1 MSSKDDNVFAKES
14 LMATDA
20 GKEILRQAVFHSKG
34 YKQFQYYKEKS
45 EGEFPQFVKRFVSD
59 LHRLIKNDQNPTA
72 TLASFIS
79 EAGATE
85 LSLESTKIND
95 VKTRL
100 SDLNFLTATVQ
111 RILNSNYVKMTYPV
125 FHALFD
131 GARSHYNLQINEE
144 NRNALIDGHIIAIDL
159 SEPMDRIIDRDE
171 DLEYLDYYRLLNPYI
186 LNLARAKI
194 SKCGEEVLQSF
205 ENGFKE
211 AKVGQHVDY
220 KLKMNPSL
228 ITDETMSECYK
239 KYRAVIGTAGK
250 NMSLC
255 KQPLAEIFYL
265 GMARAGESVGCGNEI
280 EDSLKNGSIKIPSW
294 PLYYAIN
301 TNDVRRSFQ
310 LTIKKSELYLEDARL
325 ALEMLPTN
333 FEVSPFLEFLFLT
346 VKHYNQFWY
355 KQLSKADPFTS
366 FEQKLSA
373 SIEN

>member
-131 GARSHYNLQINEE
+131 GARSHYNLQIN
-144 NRNALIDGHIIAIDL
+144 
-159 SEPMDRIIDRDE
+159 
-171 DLEYLDYYRLLNPYI
+171 
-186 LNLARAKI
+186 
-194 SKCGEEVLQSF
+194 
-205 ENGFKE
+205 
-211 AKVGQHVDY
+211 
-220 KLKMNPSL
+220 
-228 ITDETMSECYK
+228 
-239 KYRAVIGTAGK
+239 
-250 NMSLC
+250 
-255 KQPLAEIFYL
+255 
-265 GMARAGESVGCGNEI
+265 
-280 EDSLKNGSIKIPSW
+280 
-294 PLYYAIN
+294 
-301 TNDVRRSFQ
+301 
-310 LTIKKSELYLEDARL
+310 
-325 ALEMLPTN
+325 
-333 FEVSPFLEFLFLT
+333 
-346 VKHYNQFWY
+346 
-355 KQLSKADPFTS
+355 
-366 FEQKLSA
+366 
-373 SIEN
+373 

>member
-1 MSSKDDNVFAKES
+1 
-14 LMATDA
+14 
-20 GKEILRQAVFHSKG
+20 
-34 YKQFQYYKEKS
+34 
-45 EGEFPQFVKRFVSD
+45 
-59 LHRLIKNDQNPTA
+59 
-72 TLASFIS
+72 
-79 EAGATE
+79 
-85 LSLESTKIND
+85 
-95 VKTRL
+95 
-100 SDLNFLTATVQ
+100 
-111 RILNSNYVKMTYPV
+111 
-125 FHALFD
+125 
-131 GARSHYNLQINEE
+131 
-144 NRNALIDGHIIAIDL
+144 
-159 SEPMDRIIDRDE
+159 DRDE